1 MRKQDY
7 KGRCEKRQLSKCEG
21 IFKSYDALQTK
32 YALMLEENE
41 EVIEIKCNVPLDGLD
56 EGNYMSDFVCTKVGG
71 DLFVREC
78 IQRKYLLKPMSVR
91 LLEASRQYWFKRGVL
106 DWGLV
111 IDGEK

>member
-41 EVIEIKCNVPLDGLD
+41 EVIEIKCNVPLDGLY
-56 EGNYMSDFVCTKVGG
+56 EGLYFSDIVCTKVGG